1 MLIVLTVD
9 YDNSPFLAVQFSNT
23 KALVLRFENLAI
35 FEYINIVNHR
45 GNRRII
51 YLSTL
56 YILVVRTPELH

>member
-9 YDNSPFLAVQFSNT
+9 YDNSPFLAVKFSNT
-23 KALVLRFENLAI
+23 KALVLRFENLTI